1 MYDHITH
8 KLFAGRDVIFHEYAY
23 DDDGQDV
30 WKLPEECNGSAR
42 AEESEDQQDDV
53 ESQSGV
59 GATSNERSTR
69 RKSGATPPRIEALR
83 RSTRKTETP
92 IKHKNYS
99 LMSRVMGDEEPSNFE
114 K

>member
-42 AEESEDQQDDV
+42 VEESEDQQDDV

-83 RSTRKTETP
+83 RSTRKIETP